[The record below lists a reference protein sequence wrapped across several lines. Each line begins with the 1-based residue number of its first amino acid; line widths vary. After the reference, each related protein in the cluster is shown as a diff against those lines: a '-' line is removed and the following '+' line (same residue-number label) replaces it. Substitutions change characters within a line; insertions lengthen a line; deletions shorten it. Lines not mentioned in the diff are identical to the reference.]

1 MGTGARIQAL
11 VFKGESRAQM
21 DKSGI
26 LCRPLCPA
34 VWIRT
39 MYTVFHGKHDALVL
53 IAAELTLLEYIAGI
67 FLLKA
72 ANVRLWDYSMM
83 WGNVNGL
90 ICPLFT
96 LFWTLLG
103 VMYYYLIHPHILEAL
118 AWLASNL
125 AFSFFIGVFFGVFS
139 IDVAYSINLVTRIR
153 EFADEK
159 EIVVKYEEF
168 KRITYEKRKEQKDK
182 IRFFMS
188 LPRRERMNEM
198 LEHYRLRMEELE
210 KSLNR

>member
-1 MGTGARIQAL
+1 
-11 VFKGESRAQM
+11 
-21 DKSGI
+21 
-26 LCRPLCPA
+26 
-34 VWIRT
+34 
-39 MYTVFHGKHDALVL
+39 
-53 IAAELTLLEYIAGI
+53 
-67 FLLKA
+67 
-72 ANVRLWDYSMM
+72 
-83 WGNVNGL
+83 
-90 ICPLFT
+90 
-96 LFWTLLG
+96 
-103 VMYYYLIHPHILEAL
+103 
-118 AWLASNL
+118 
-125 AFSFFIGVFFGVFS
+125 VFS